1 MLLRLPIEYHE
12 LTRAIV
18 IYMYGL
24 GAGGAWIAAIAS
36 PNTSYD
42 KLDPA
47 RADTHIRALLRT
59 ASAQIAVVLLLAAG
73 LAALIAYYMSAL
85 FAVIAAVGFISNR
98 LILSRRSTEGRV
110 RDRRQARR
118 VIAVGLTLVFMLA
131 ILIAMIFA
139 VQRL

>member
-1 MLLRLPIEYHE
+1 MLRLPIEYHE
-12 LTRAIV
+12 LMRAVV

-59 ASAQIAVVLLLAAG
+59 ASAQFAVVLLLAAA
-73 LAALIAYYMSAL
+73 LAALITYYMSAL
-85 FAVIAAVGFISNR
+85 FAVIAAIGFISNR

>member
-1 MLLRLPIEYHE
+1 MPLLPIEYHE
-12 LTRAIV
+12 LARVIV

-85 FAVIAAVGFISNR
+85 FAVIAAVGFVSNR
-98 LILSRRSTEGRV
+98 LVLSRRSTEGRV

>member
-1 MLLRLPIEYHE
+1 MPLLPLEYHE
-12 LTRAIV
+12 LIRVIV

-59 ASAQIAVVLLLAAG
+59 ASAQIAVVLLLAAA

-85 FAVIAAVGFISNR
+85 FAVIAAVGFVSNR
-98 LILSRRSTEGRV
+98 LVLSRRSTEGRV